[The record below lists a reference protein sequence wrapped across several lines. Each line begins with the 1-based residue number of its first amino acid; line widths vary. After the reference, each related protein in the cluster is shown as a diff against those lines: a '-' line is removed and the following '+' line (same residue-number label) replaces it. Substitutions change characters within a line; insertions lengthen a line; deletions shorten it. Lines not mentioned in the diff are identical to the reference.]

1 MNPEIIS
8 KLQNVFRMVFQ
19 DNNLEI
25 NINYTA
31 KDIPGWDSL
40 THMTLINAIEQTFG
54 IIFTFDE
61 VTQFQNINDIV
72 KLLEKNLN

>member
-1 MNPEIIS
+1 MNPEIIN
-8 KLQNVFRMVFQ
+8 KLQNVFRSVFQ

-25 NINYTA
+25 DINYTA

-40 THMTLINAIEQTFG
+40 THMTLINAIEQTFE

-72 KLLEKNLN
+72 KLIDRKLN